1 MYVCIKIS
9 VSYFILRS
17 SNSWRKCPC
26 YLQFAT
32 HALKEMFLKTVCT
45 FFMKL
50 LVSKDNFLLTK
61 LSTNQNWPKSIKF
74 IIAKTICVLK
84 KRAHVFFKC
93 YHKEHVFKIIKQKSI
108 TFLSWSSW
116 KSNKDIFFEYF
127 PRPNFAQRHSVWV
140 IDIYMK
146 WKLDYLIFVLH
157 IQFFLDSLEFQVN
170 QENLHP
176 TLTLSKPFGEAA

>member
-1 MYVCIKIS
+1 MFFLNLSKVQRSLFERIARFLNHLAQKHSSNKGKGAFAVYVCIKLS

-26 YLQFAT
+26 YLKRGT

-74 IIAKTICVLK
+74 IIAKIICVLK
-84 KRAHVFFKC
+84 KRAHGFSKV
-93 YHKEHVFKIIKQKSI
+93 IIRNMY
-108 TFLSWSSW
+108 
-116 KSNKDIFFEYF
+116 SN
-127 PRPNFAQRHSVWV
+127 
-140 IDIYMK
+140 
-146 WKLDYLIFVLH
+146 L
-157 IQFFLDSLEFQVN
+157 
-170 QENLHP
+170 
-176 TLTLSKPFGEAA
+176 